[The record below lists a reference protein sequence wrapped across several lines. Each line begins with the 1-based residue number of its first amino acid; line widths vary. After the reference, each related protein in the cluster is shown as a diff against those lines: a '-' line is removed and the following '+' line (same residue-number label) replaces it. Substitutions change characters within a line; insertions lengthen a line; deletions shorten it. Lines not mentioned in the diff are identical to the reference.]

1 MPSSSRLLAIV
12 TSCSVSQSKSQMS
25 DFLTVAEI
33 YRMQYRL
40 IEMFGGRQG
49 VRDQG
54 AVEAAVFRPQTG
66 YYNSIEEEAAALMES
81 LANNHGF
88 LDGNKRIA
96 FTAADVFLRRNGFY
110 IELEGLEGYAFICG
124 SMDRHEFRFV
134 QVLDWIRQHIKPL
147 DY

>member
-1 MPSSSRLLAIV
+1 MAEY
-12 TSCSVSQSKSQMS
+12 
-25 DFLTVAEI
+25 LTVAEV
-33 YRMQYRL
+33 YRMQHRL
-40 IEMFGGRQG
+40 IELFGGIQG
-49 VRDQG
+49 IRDKG

-110 IELEGLEGYAFICG
+110 IDVDGFDGCAFIYG
-124 SMDRHEFRFV
+124 SLDRQEFRFAGI
-134 QVLDWIRQHIKPL
+134 LDWIRQHIKPSV
-147 DY
+147 

>member
-1 MPSSSRLLAIV
+1 M
-12 TSCSVSQSKSQMS
+12 TEY
-25 DFLTVAEI
+25 LTVAEI
-33 YRMQYRL
+33 YEMQHRL
-40 IEMFGGRQG
+40 IDLFGGMHG
-49 VRDQG
+49 VRDKG

-110 IELEGLEGYAFICG
+110 IEVEGAAGDEFISA
-124 SMDRHEFRFV
+124 SMDRHEFRFPRI
-134 QVLDWIRQHIKPL
+134 LDWIRPTANL
-147 DY
+147 